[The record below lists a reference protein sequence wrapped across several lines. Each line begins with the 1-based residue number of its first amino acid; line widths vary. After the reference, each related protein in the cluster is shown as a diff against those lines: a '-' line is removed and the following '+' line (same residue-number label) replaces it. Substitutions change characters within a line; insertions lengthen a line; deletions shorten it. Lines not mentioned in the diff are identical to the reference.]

1 MKEKFQNPQTVIRW
15 LFAGFTVI
23 CLLAAVLVSDRG
35 GMLDGL
41 VRICTQ
47 SGQTVKSYFDP
58 SYGGFSGTF
67 LNVALVCAVCLGL
80 YCLPG
85 SKPDGVSVL
94 AYFLTAGFC
103 FWGITVLNI
112 WFCFAGVLIGCLIRK
127 VKFYTQGNVFLFST
141 GIAPLMTDLL
151 IRYPGAESRG
161 VTLFGAVLTLL
172 VCTVIGL
179 ILPAGLAHSPKVHKG
194 YDLYSAAVP
203 VGLTAFFLRAVLY
216 RVLGG
221 TLPDGVGV
229 GAGDGNWA
237 VCNIFCIA
245 VFVLAL
251 VLGLGLGGS
260 FRQYGELLK
269 DSGFGADYGAK
280 YGAGTAIL
288 NFAIY
293 GLFIV
298 LYYNLIGAK
307 WNAAT
312 LGCVF
317 CMVCCCFKGSHP
329 ANVWPI
335 MAGYVAA
342 AFLTK
347 ALCAALGT
355 DFTTAINAQA
365 IVIGLCFANGLS
377 PVAGSYGWLA
387 GVVFAMLHYGLVTSV
402 PFTHGGFL
410 LYNGGFTAGLVCCL
424 FLPVVEAFFHTKQE
438 RRQLKTGK

>member
-1 MKEKFQNPQTVIRW
+1 MN
-15 LFAGFTVI
+15 
-23 CLLAAVLVSDRG
+23 AA
-35 GMLDGL
+35 
-41 VRICTQ
+41 I
-47 SGQTVKSYFDP
+47 
-58 SYGGFSGTF
+58 
-67 LNVALVCAVCLGL
+67 VCAVCAAI
-80 YCLPG
+80 YSLPG

-280 YGAGTAIL
+280 YGTGTAIL

-329 ANVWPI
+329 ANVWPRGGGI
-335 MAGYVAA
+335 SHKGALRGARYGFHNRHQCAGHCHRP
-342 AFLTK
+342 L
-347 ALCAALGT
+347 LCKRSEPGCRKL
-355 DFTTAINAQA
+355 
-365 IVIGLCFANGLS
+365 
-377 PVAGSYGWLA
+377 WLA
-387 GVVFAMLHYGLVTSV
+387 GRRGVCDASLWPGHKRSV
-402 PFTHGGFL
+402 
-410 LYNGGFTAGLVCCL
+410 
-424 FLPVVEAFFHTKQE
+424 HT
-438 RRQLKTGK
+438 RRVPAV

>member
-1 MKEKFQNPQTVIRW
+1 MKEKFRQPEQAIRLFFW
-15 LFAGFTVI
+15 LFAAA
-23 CLLAAVLVSDRG
+23 CLLAAIAMPDRG
-35 GMLDGL
+35 QMVEGMLRL
-41 VRICTQ
+41 CTLPYQ
-47 SGQTVKSYFDP
+47 SANSYFDAAN
-58 SYGGFSGTF
+58 GGFAGTF
-67 LNVALVCAVCLGL
+67 LNAAIVCAVCAAI
-80 YCLPG
+80 YSLPG

-194 YDLYSAAVP
+194 YDLYNAAVP
-203 VGLTAFFLRAVLY
+203 IGLIAFFLRSLLY
-216 RVLGG
+216 KIFTSAPPASENVGLADSFVPVSVGFCLVVFALAIIWGLALGG
-221 TLPDGVGV
+221 
-229 GAGDGNWA
+229 AKE
-237 VCNIFCIA
+237 
-245 VFVLAL
+245 
-251 VLGLGLGGS
+251 
-260 FRQYGELLK
+260 YGRLLR
-269 DSGFGADYGAK
+269 DSGYNVDYGTK
-280 YGAGTAIL
+280 YGSGAAIL
-288 NFAIY
+288 NFGVY

-298 LYYNLIGAK
+298 LYYVLVGAK

-317 CMVCCCFKGSHP
+317 CMVCCCYKGSHP

-335 MAGYVAA
+335 MVGYVAA
-342 AFLTK
+342 SYIAEFVCGLTG
-347 ALCAALGT
+347 AEHTLMA
-355 DFTTAINAQA
+355 NAQA

-377 PVAGSYGWLA
+377 PVTGVYGWLA
-387 GVVFAMLHYGLVTSV
+387 GVVFGMIHYTFVTCVPLLHGA
-402 PFTHGGFL
+402 FC
-410 LYNGGFTAGLVCCL
+410 LYNGGFTAAFTCFL
-424 FLPVVEAFFHTKQE
+424 FIPVLEHFCKTKKE
-438 RRQLKTGK
+438 RKELRARK